1 MRNWSINL
9 LIAGLFLFMISF
21 WASQPALAGYEDPVP
36 EGQLIKAYI
45 DVAYFQL
52 WKHSNGVWQDTDH
65 DGTHDLPGQVKTW
78 SYKVTGVLGK
88 LINSWDVTGVRVRYL
103 GIDEWSPAIYQQC
116 GGYGGMSFEDF
127 DKRILLYSAAKGHE
141 GKVWAE
147 TRLPGDLSYTLHY
160 ENIRLAGNPEES
172 DVEIAKK
179 GAMDL
184 KDDKNIQFLKTLG
197 IPLQVPSGGFLQ
209 MAEGWNYWI
218 PYIVEIY
225 GKPKQLPDLYVK
237 NLDPGTDEAED
248 GVKYTGTVVFGL
260 AADYG
265 KPVKAT
271 LSVTNNGWAA
281 PTGNGSYFDE
291 TWQVEFKPGEEK
303 TFKFAWTGDASG
315 NTLVAKIHPVDPP
328 NDVNWDN
335 NKQEVYVPPVEREE
349 SGPGELTF
357 QAVSQDR
364 TITREPGT
372 AKWTDW
378 VTATLRPPKPV
389 PPRGRV
395 TWWRITSAELT
406 YPKKHPE
413 FTFGT
418 PYPPEGTVTVAM
430 EPREHEAVVEFQE
443 DWAMDGAQI
452 YSILEDRMM
461 AVEPKY
467 YTITVRYTIEYE
479 YRWTERDSEGHSYT
493 RTARGTT
500 SGTVSGQLL
509 VNGTGVWSL
518 AQ

>member
-1 MRNWSINL
+1 MRKAIANL
-9 LIAGLFLFMISF
+9 LAAGFLFILGLFSAHP
-21 WASQPALAGYEDPVP
+21 ASAAYEDPVP
-36 EGQLIKAYI
+36 EGQLAKSYI

-65 DGTHDLPGQVKTW
+65 DGIRDMPGQTKSW
-78 SYKVTGVLGK
+78 SYKVNGVLDN
-88 LINSWDVTGVRVRYL
+88 LANRWDVTGVRVRYL
-103 GIDEWSPAIYQQC
+103 NNNEWNQAVYQQNN
-116 GGYGGMSFEDF
+116 GYAGMTFEEFFTKILSFTATQG
-127 DKRILLYSAAKGHE
+127 YE

-147 TRLPGDLSYTLHY
+147 THLEDLSYTLHY
-160 ENIRLAGNPEES
+160 EGIRLAGDPGVS
-172 DVEIAKK
+172 DVEAAKG

-184 KDDKNIQFLKTLG
+184 KWPPNRDILKTLG
-197 IPLQVPSGGFLQ
+197 IPLQVPPGGFLQ
-209 MAEGWNYWI
+209 MAEGWNYWV

-225 GKPKQLPDLYVK
+225 GKPKQLPDFYVK
-237 NLDPGTDEAED
+237 SLDPGTEEAEE

-271 LSVTNNGWAA
+271 LSVTNNGWPA
-281 PTGNGSYFDE
+281 PTADGRYFDE
-291 TWQVEFKPGEEK
+291 SWQVEFQPGEEK
-303 TFKFAWTGDASG
+303 AFRFTWTGDSSG

-378 VTATLRPPKPV
+378 VTATLRPPEPV

-461 AVEPKY
+461 AVEPRY
-467 YTITVRYTIEYE
+467 YSITARYTIEYE

-518 AQ
+518 AE